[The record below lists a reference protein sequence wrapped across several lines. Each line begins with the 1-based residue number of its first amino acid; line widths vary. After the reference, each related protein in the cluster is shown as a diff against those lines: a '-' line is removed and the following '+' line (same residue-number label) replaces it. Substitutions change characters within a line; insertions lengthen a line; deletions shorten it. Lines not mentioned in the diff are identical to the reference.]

1 MKPVADLPLF
11 SYPRSPG
18 FKEGTTSRDAAVAM
32 TSRASILR
40 NRAFAEIVR
49 AGALG
54 LTADQ
59 VAERLG
65 ETVLAIRPRVS
76 ELGKASPPMI
86 VPTGERRKNE
96 SGLGAKVWRAA

>member
-1 MKPVADLPLF
+1 MKPIGDLPLF

-18 FKEGTTSRDAAVAM
+18 YKERTTSKDAAVAM

-49 AGALG
+49 AGAIG
-54 LTADQ
+54 LTADEA
-59 VAERLG
+59 AERLG

-76 ELGKASPPMI
+76 ELAKASPPMI
-86 VPTGERRKNE
+86 VPTGERRKNL
-96 SGLGAKVWRAA
+96 SGMSAKVWRAA

>member
-1 MKPVADLPLF
+1 MKPAAELPLF
-11 SYPRSPG
+11 AYPSSPG
-18 FKEGTTSRDAAVAM
+18 FKERTTSKDAAVAM

-49 AGALG
+49 AGKMG

-65 ETVLAIRPRVS
+65 ETVLAVRPRVS
-76 ELGKASPPMI
+76 ELAKAMPPMI
-86 VPTGERRKNE
+86 VPTGERRKND
-96 SGLGAKVWRAA
+96 SGLKAKVWRAA

>member
-1 MKPVADLPLF
+1 MKPLGDLPLF

-18 FKEGTTSRDAAVAM
+18 YKEKTTSMDAARAM

-49 AGALG
+49 AGKIG
-54 LTADQ
+54 LTADE

-65 ETVLAIRPRVS
+65 ETVLAVRPRVS
-76 ELGKASPPMI
+76 ELAKSTPPLV
-86 VPTGERRKNE
+86 VPTGERRRNE
-96 SGLGAKVWRAA
+96 SSLGAKVWRAA